1 MVAPG
6 EVVALCGRNGSGKST
21 TLRLLAGLLIP
32 DAGEALLGGI
42 PAARSDARRRLGY
55 VAEED
60 EFPPGLRVGEILRYA
75 AVLAGH
81 SGARARREA
90 GVAAEAAELEEWLDF
105 PGMRCSRGVRRLV
118 SLAQALVGQPLALV
132 LDEPFTGLDPEARV
146 RSIAAVRRA
155 AGRGAA
161 VILSL
166 HEAAAIE
173 SLADRLIV
181 LAAGTVASCGSP
193 GNFIGNGHGSTA
205 APGGGGDWLLAA
217 LSGEKQ
223 IPRSRFPDW

>member
-1 MVAPG
+1 MGPG

-21 TLRLLAGLLIP
+21 TLRLLAGLLTP

-42 PAARSDARRRLGY
+42 PAARSEARRRLGY

-60 EFPPGLRVGEILRYA
+60 EFPSGLRVREILRYA

-90 GVAAEAAELEEWLDF
+90 ELAAEVAELEEWLDF
-105 PGMRCSRGVRRLV
+105 PGMRCSRGVRRRV
-118 SLAQALVGQPLALV
+118 SLAQALVGEPLVLV
-132 LDEPFTGLDPEARV
+132 LDEPFTGLDPEARI
-146 RSIAAVRRA
+146 RSMAAVRRA
-155 AGRGAA
+155 AERGAA

-166 HEAAAIE
+166 HGAAAIE

-181 LAAGTVASCGSP
+181 LAAGTAAACGP
-193 GNFIGNGHGSTA
+193 LADFIGSGRGCTV
-205 APGGGGDWLLAA
+205 APGGGGDWLAAA
-217 LSGEKQ
+217 LSGKKQ
-223 IPRSRFPDW
+223 ILP